1 MITCFTLKISKHG
14 VSLCYNLHLVIMKDK
29 EIKDL
34 VKKLEKYRKELSMSE
49 EKSRKFLVQTGIITE
64 KGNLRKPYRNLC
76 IPQEQA

>member
-1 MITCFTLKISKHG
+1 
-14 VSLCYNLHLVIMKDK
+14 MKDK

-34 VKKLEKYRKELSMSE
+34 VKTLEKYRNELGKSE

-64 KGNLRKPYRNLC
+64 KGNLRKPYKNLC